1 MASNLENKKSHLAFH
16 SLLFQNGNI
25 FVAKFVQLMSIDFT
39 VFQLL
44 TGNSQQKSVNTAGEK
59 ALTLLSK
66 KLPSLR
72 VMCSEL
78 TKI

>member
-1 MASNLENKKSHLAFH
+1 MASNLENKKRHLAFH

-25 FVAKFVQLMSIDFT
+25 FVAKFFQLMLIDFT

-44 TGNSQQKSVNTAGEK
+44 TGNSQKKSVNTAFEK

-72 VMCSEL
+72 VMC
-78 TKI
+78 